1 MEKVRGFLVLRI
13 EEASGRTKKDEF
25 VWDTNVE
32 SEFQAFV
39 KGGCAVWVGGCASTH
54 SHSSCCSATAC
65 LPVRTAAAAV

>member
-1 MEKVRGFLVLRI
+1 MADTPEVRGYLVLRI

-39 KGGCAVWVGGCASTH
+39 KGES
-54 SHSSCCSATAC
+54 
-65 LPVRTAAAAV
+65 